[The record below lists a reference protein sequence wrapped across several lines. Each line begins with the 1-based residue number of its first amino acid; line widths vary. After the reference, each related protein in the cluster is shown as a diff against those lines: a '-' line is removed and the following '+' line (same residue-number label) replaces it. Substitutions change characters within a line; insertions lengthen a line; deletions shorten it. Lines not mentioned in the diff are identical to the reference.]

1 MSHDSERQQDKSKAM
16 VAEGCQRS
24 INEGGW
30 RMIYSCKVCNKLVD
44 VFNVSAER
52 CLTYHCIAEF
62 YIGDNL
68 VAAFRDWSSIER
80 LPSE

>member
-1 MSHDSERQQDKSKAM
+1 M
-16 VAEGCQRS
+16 VAKGCERS
-24 INEGGW
+24 INKGGP
-30 RMIYSCKVCNKLVD
+30 RMIYSWKVCNKLVD

-52 CLTYHCIAEF
+52 CSTYDGIAEF